1 MCIRDSLKTQLVL
14 KRVISLEE
22 WEEMR
27 EHIQYDYLFD
37 NHFNEL
43 KDAELMNNRLDLVVK
58 MEPYIGRYFSA
69 ENIKK
74 KILQQT
80 DTERLEIE
88 AEIKKERASGLIPSI
103 VPIDAILPENQ
114 PVEDTKS
121 LER

>member
-1 MCIRDSLKTQLVL
+1 
-14 KRVISLEE
+14 
-22 WEEMR
+22 MR

-114 PVEDTKS
+114 PTEDTSS